1 MRGSPVR
8 IRRRDDQRAMAAGV
22 PSGRVALDTI
32 YGVGEIEMAL
42 TRAGKGY
49 VLGANATHGSI
60 WSAPGEAVMLRC
72 RNGPTVG
79 VARRGGCPSVPGRK
93 GVE

>member
-1 MRGSPVR
+1 M
-8 IRRRDDQRAMAAGV
+8 IERAMAAGV

-60 WSAPGEAVMLRC
+60 WSAPGEA
-72 RNGPTVG
+72 GD
-79 VARRGGCPSVPGRK
+79 A
-93 GVE
+93 

>member
-1 MRGSPVR
+1 
-8 IRRRDDQRAMAAGV
+8 MAAGV

-49 VLGANATHGSI
+49 VLGANATHGSN
-60 WSAPGEAVMLRC
+60 WSAPGEA
-72 RNGPTVG
+72 GD
-79 VARRGGCPSVPGRK
+79 A
-93 GVE
+93 